1 MINVNSLASLMAR
14 RCTVSS
20 SRTAASSHLTRASSS
35 TTATANT
42 ENKQSMD
49 ITNDAA
55 SITTTPPVSS
65 SMNVNFSSPLFGS
78 SLLSSQ
84 RYMSTLPFR
93 DVKAQSKNISNP
105 LLSMFSKLTVS
116 SSPSTVDSSIGL
128 ASPTI
133 SQKRTFASKKHKR
146 IIKMAKGYR
155 GRANRTFRAAIR
167 RVEKGLQYSYR
178 DRKVKRRNYRKLW
191 IERINAG
198 VRQHGIS
205 YSRFINGMA
214 TMNEDGEQGIKLNRK
229 VLAEM
234 AANEPFSFKAV
245 VDVVKMKSIE
255 K

>member
-1 MINVNSLASLMAR
+1 MINMNSLASLMAR

-20 SRTAASSHLTRASSS
+20 SRTASSQLTRASSS
-35 TTATANT
+35 TTANSHYT
-42 ENKQSMD
+42 ENKQGMD
-49 ITNDAA
+49 ITNDAS
-55 SITTTPPVSS
+55 SITSTPLVTSS
-65 SMNVNFSSPLFGS
+65 KNMNYSSPLFGA

-93 DVKAQSKNISNP
+93 DVKAQQKNISNP

-116 SSPSTVDSSIGL
+116 SPNTMDSSIGL

-198 VRQHGIS
+198 ARQHGIS

-214 TMNEDGEQGIKLNRK
+214 TMNENGEQGIKLNRK